1 MPENKHIEQLTC
13 CGETCWA
20 VDQSGSFYTWGRNCD
35 NELIAISDQVL
46 TSATPKLV
54 PFFEGYKIEKIAPAN
69 KDFTFVIATKHHE
82 ENRTGLFLCQNDG
95 KHMNIRDS
103 LKDCQLKNNFIFEII
118 WNINFNQ
125 INDMAMASS
134 NSFLYTTKGI

>member
-1 MPENKHIEQLTC
+1 
-13 CGETCWA
+13 
-20 VDQSGSFYTWGRNCD
+20 
-35 NELIAISDQVL
+35 
-46 TSATPKLV
+46 
-54 PFFEGYKIEKIAPAN
+54 
-69 KDFTFVIATKHHE
+69 
-82 ENRTGLFLCQNDG
+82 
-95 KHMNIRDS
+95 MNIRDS